1 MRQDSD
7 EADSPEGRAD
17 RFLAFLQQELIPRI
31 ERDYRTTSRRLLAG
45 NSRGGLFV
53 LYAATARTAV
63 FDTYIA
69 NSPALWRDGDEIV
82 ERIDRFLQ
90 YGAPPAALFL
100 SLGRDAHPQIGRASW
115 RERVGQYD

>member
-31 ERDYRTTSRRLLAG
+31 ERDSRTTSRRLLAG

-63 FDTYIA
+63 FDPYIA
-69 NSPALWRDGDEIV
+69 NSPALRRDGDAIV
-82 ERIDRFLQ
+82 ERLDRLLPD
-90 YGAPPAALFL
+90 APPHAPVF
-100 SLGRDAHPQIGRASW
+100 STLGSHVNHTSTRPLHNPLPLP
-115 RERVGQYD
+115 